1 VTEVALMT
9 EGTYP
14 YEFGG
19 VSVWCD
25 QLIRTLPTYT
35 FHVIALVATG
45 TERPMWP
52 VPGNVASVCAVPT
65 WPPAPSAPRRRRR
78 CSPQFRPILADLI
91 GVLLDPSAAAQDRF
105 GAVLRALVTHGR
117 RANLTAEFTTEEA
130 VRVLDDAW
138 HADDPGPEGATAPTV
153 HDALV
158 ALELFEHA
166 LRPLVH
172 PPVRADLVH
181 ASTSGLGLLP
191 ALASTWLHGTPL
203 IVSEHG
209 VYLRE
214 QYLHARFGPYRWPVK
229 ALYLTFL
236 RRLCA
241 LGYREAA
248 VITSCNVYN
257 RRWQERLGA
266 SPSVVRTVYNG
277 VNPDDFPALD
287 TEPDRP
293 TIVWVGR
300 IDPIKDIATLLRS
313 FALVLREIPDAR
325 LRMYGSPPTGRE
337 DYLAYCRR
345 LATDLG
351 AGSAAT
357 FEGRAPVPREAYG
370 SGHIV
375 VLCSV
380 SEGLPYTLIEAM
392 TSGRACVATDVGGV
406 GETLGE
412 TGLLVPPRDPAAL
425 ARACLALLR
434 DPARRR
440 RLGSAARRRALE
452 LFTVEKTITTFGQIY
467 RSLA

>member
-1 VTEVALMT
+1 VT

-25 QLIRTLPTYT
+25 QLIRALPGHT
-35 FHVIALVATG
+35 FHVVALVATG
-45 TERPMWP
+45 TERRAWPM
-52 VPGNVASVCAVPT
+52 PGNVASVRAVPV
-65 WPPAPSAPRRRRR
+65 WPPAPPATRRRRR
-78 CSPQFRPILADLI
+78 GSREFRTILAELLD
-91 GVLLDPSAAAQDRF
+91 VLLDPSAAAPDRL
-105 GAVLRALVTHGR
+105 GAVLRALVRHGQR
-117 RANLTAEFTTEEA
+117 ESLTAEFTTEEA

-138 HADDPGPEGATAPTV
+138 HEGDPGPDGATVPTV

-158 ALELFEHA
+158 ALELLEHA
-166 LRPLVH
+166 LRPLVD
-172 PPVRADLVH
+172 PPVRADLAH

-191 ALASTWLHGTPL
+191 ALASKWLHGTPL
-203 IVSEHG
+203 VVSEHG

-214 QYLHARFGPYRWPVK
+214 QYLHARNGAYRWPVR
-229 ALYLTFL
+229 ALYLAFL

-266 SPSVVRTVYNG
+266 DPSVVRTVYNG
-277 VNPDDFPALD
+277 VNPADFPALD
-287 TEPDRP
+287 SEPDEP
-293 TIVWVGR
+293 SIVWVGR
-300 IDPIKDIATLLRS
+300 VDPIKDIATLLRS
-313 FALVLREIPDAR
+313 FALVRREIPDAR
-325 LRMYGSPPTGRE
+325 LRMYGSPPPGRE
-337 DYLAYCRR
+337 DYLDYCRH
-345 LATDLG
+345 LANDLG

-357 FEGRAPVPREAYG
+357 FEGRAPTLREAYG

-440 RLGSAARRRALE
+440 RLAAAARRRALD
-452 LFTVEKTITTFGQIY
+452 LFTVEKTITAFGQIY
-467 RSLA
+467 RSLERAR